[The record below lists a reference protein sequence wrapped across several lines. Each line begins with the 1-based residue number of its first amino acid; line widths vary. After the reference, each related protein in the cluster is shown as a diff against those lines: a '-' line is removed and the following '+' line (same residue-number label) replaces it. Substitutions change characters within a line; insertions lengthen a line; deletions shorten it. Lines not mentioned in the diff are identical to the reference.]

1 MPVRGDIITS
11 DRYISDAFMARENEL
26 LWPYV
31 WHLGGMMA
39 ELQEEGD
46 YVRHNLGTVQ
56 TQWNATARMY
66 ASTTKIESFDIV
78 RKVLV
83 TQESGKAIVARC
95 AIQRPAV

>member
-39 ELQEEGD
+39 ELQEE
-46 YVRHNLGTVQ
+46 
-56 TQWNATARMY
+56 
-66 ASTTKIESFDIV
+66 
-78 RKVLV
+78 LV
-83 TQESGKAIVARC
+83 EEVNDLLPK
-95 AIQRPAV
+95 

>member
-1 MPVRGDIITS
+1 MKPETSRYAQGFDMPVRGDIITS

-46 YVRHNLGTVQ
+46 YVRHNLGT
-56 TQWNATARMY
+56 
-66 ASTTKIESFDIV
+66 ESVIMV
-78 RKVLV
+78 R
-83 TQESGKAIVARC
+83 QADDSIKAFYNSCPHRGN
-95 AIQRPAV
+95 R